1 MRVNEHK
8 FCGLLGYTR
17 SVRVLDL
24 VGSIITIRGSG
35 GNYGNATVSWN
46 YYHHTF
52 VMGNACLKNLQEG
65 TEGIEHLEEESLELQ
80 FRSQGI
86 GVHHI
91 RLILEYASSAWDPY
105 LKSDIHR
112 LEQIQ

>member
-35 GNYGNATVSWN
+35 GNYGTQQ
-46 YYHHTF
+46 YLPP
-52 VMGNACLKNLQEG
+52 GLQRPRCNK
-65 TEGIEHLEEESLELQ
+65 Q
-80 FRSQGI
+80 
-86 GVHHI
+86 
-91 RLILEYASSAWDPY
+91 YD
-105 LKSDIHR
+105 
-112 LEQIQ
+112 

>member
-35 GNYGNATVSWN
+35 GNYGTQH
-46 YYHHTF
+46 YLPP
-52 VMGNACLKNLQEG
+52 GLQRPRCNK
-65 TEGIEHLEEESLELQ
+65 Q
-80 FRSQGI
+80 
-86 GVHHI
+86 
-91 RLILEYASSAWDPY
+91 YD
-105 LKSDIHR
+105 
-112 LEQIQ
+112 